1 MQKRS
6 LLLWLF
12 IGSLLPLA
20 AQDHPSCEGL
30 RYRADVFTDVEVTM
44 GVVFGANSTIGGNA
58 GDLLMDVYEPA
69 GDDAE
74 TRPAVVLAFGGGFV
88 TGERQDLEEV
98 CRSFAR
104 KGYVAITIDYRLFDL
119 FIPVDS
125 NQIHDV
131 VVKAIG
137 DMKAAIRYLRQDA
150 DTENQFRI
158 DAELIFAGGISAGA
172 IVASHVAHL
181 DEGDEIPNYLANI
194 ISNNGGL
201 EGNSSDN
208 FEYSSSVAGLVNY
221 SGALKSAAFV
231 DAGSPPQFSVHDEG
245 DGVVV
250 YGNGLVSAGPIVF
263 VYLEGSSSMHQQ
275 ALEVGASSELITV
288 PGNGHVSYFFNN
300 AGQYEDEVE
309 SRTAEFLAQLV
320 CGELSNTGGPSF
332 APFEL
337 RAYPNPLAGDADLQ
351 LELPSETGRFS
362 LKLSAPDGRVVLQKE
377 GLSGAAVSLSLPA
390 LPAGLYFLSVQLD
403 DAAAAT
409 VHRRILVY

>member
-20 AQDHPSCEGL
+20 GQDHPSCEGL
-30 RYRADVFTDVEVTM
+30 RYRADVFTDVEVTT

-88 TGERQDLEEV
+88 AGVRQDLDGI
-98 CRSFAR
+98 CRSLAR
-104 KGYVAITIDYRLFDL
+104 KGYVAVTIDYRLFDL

-181 DEGDEIPNYLANI
+181 DEGDEIPNYLVNI
-194 ISNNGGL
+194 INNNGGL

-250 YGNGLVSAGPIVF
+250 YANGLVTAGPIVF

-275 ALEVGASSELITV
+275 ALEVGVSSELITV
-288 PGNGHVSYFFNN
+288 PGNGHVSYFFSN

-320 CGELSNTGGPSF
+320 CGELSNTDDPLSNSF
-332 APFEL
+332 AL
-337 RAYPNPLAGDADLQ
+337 RAYPNPVAGDADLQ
-351 LELPSETGRFS
+351 LELPSEAGRFS

-377 GLSGAAVSLSLPA
+377 GLNGPAASLSLPA

-403 DAAAAT
+403 DAASST